1 MRINKKQ
8 PCIYIISNQ
17 NGNVIYIGVTSN
29 LWYRVLQHKEG
40 DGSIFTKKY
49 NVHKL
54 VYFEDFNEMNTAI
67 HREKQLKKWNR
78 KWKDELIDTMNTERI
93 DLANDGYSL
102 SDIRDYNLSKY
113 EDSHFRGNDINL
125 VCESKND

>member
-29 LWYRVLQHKEG
+29 LWYRVLQHKQG

-67 HREKQLKKWNR
+67 HREKTIKKNGTESG
-78 KWKDELIDTMNTERI
+78 KMN
-93 DLANDGYSL
+93 
-102 SDIRDYNLSKY
+102 
-113 EDSHFRGNDINL
+113 
-125 VCESKND
+125 

>member
-29 LWYRVLQHKEG
+29 LWYRVLQHKQG

-93 DLANDGYSL
+93 DLANDWYSL

-125 VCESKND
+125 VCESKK